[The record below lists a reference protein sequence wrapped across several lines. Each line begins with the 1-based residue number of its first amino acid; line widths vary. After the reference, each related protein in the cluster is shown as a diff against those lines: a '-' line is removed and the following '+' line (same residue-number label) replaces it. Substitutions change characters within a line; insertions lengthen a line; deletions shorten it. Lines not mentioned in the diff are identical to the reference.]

1 MSIYK
6 KLGLE
11 PIINASG
18 AVTRLGGAHLR
29 PVALEAY
36 VLASQEAV
44 PLEQLQAAA
53 SQQISKLTGAEAG
66 LVTSG
71 AAAGLTL
78 GSAAILAGLDA
89 GRMEQLPDTRGM
101 PNEFVVAREHR
112 SGYDHAVR
120 ASGAKLVEVGFQ
132 EQVAGA
138 GVRRVE
144 AWEYEAAI
152 GEQTAGILYVE
163 QPGARPPL
171 AEVVALA
178 ARHKLPLLIDA
189 AGELPPRENLTRL
202 TTSGADLVVF
212 SGGKAIGGPQP
223 TGILAGRRDLVASA
237 ALQMLDMDDHPEIW
251 EPPIEYIDPEML
263 TGMPRHGIGRSMKV
277 SKESI
282 CALLAALNEFVTLDP
297 ASQLAQWRDWLGQL
311 ENSLAR
317 CAASCRLL
325 ESPDGQQPPLLQI
338 EVDQQLLGR
347 TAFELCRTLR
357 DGTPPIYVGHGELEN
372 GILVINPVTLTEEQV
387 PLLGGQLMS
396 LLKVETES

>member
-132 EQVAGA
+132 EQVAVPGF
-138 GVRRVE
+138 V
-144 AWEYEAAI
+144 AWKR
-152 GEQTAGILYVE
+152 GNTRQ
-163 QPGARPPL
+163 PL
-171 AEVVALA
+171 AS
-178 ARHKLPLLIDA
+178 RQP
-189 AGELPPRENLTRL
+189 
-202 TTSGADLVVF
+202 VF
-212 SGGKAIGGPQP
+212 S
-223 TGILAGRRDLVASA
+223 T
-237 ALQMLDMDDHPEIW
+237 W
-251 EPPIEYIDPEML
+251 
-263 TGMPRHGIGRSMKV
+263 
-277 SKESI
+277 
-282 CALLAALNEFVTLDP
+282 
-297 ASQLAQWRDWLGQL
+297 
-311 ENSLAR
+311 NSLEHVR
-317 CAASCRLL
+317 HWPR
-325 ESPDGQQPPLLQI
+325 
-338 EVDQQLLGR
+338 
-347 TAFELCRTLR
+347 
-357 DGTPPIYVGHGELEN
+357 
-372 GILVINPVTLTEEQV
+372 
-387 PLLGGQLMS
+387 
-396 LLKVETES
+396 